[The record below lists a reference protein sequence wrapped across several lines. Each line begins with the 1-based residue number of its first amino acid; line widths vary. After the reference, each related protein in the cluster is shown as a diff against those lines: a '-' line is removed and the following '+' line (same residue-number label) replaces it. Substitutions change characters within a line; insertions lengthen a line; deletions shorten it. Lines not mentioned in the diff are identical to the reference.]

1 MSSGEKKRQRP
12 GSDSATVP
20 GNYRADGEVRD
31 PGLVAPLG
39 EGEFPDDT
47 LTHMMSNLS
56 EGLWAW
62 DVSQRR
68 IYVSHRWREILGYDA
83 DEIDGTPEAIVEL
96 IHPDDRPEAYRVGQ
110 PVLDGRADQDRYD
123 LEQRFR
129 HRQGHWVWLLTRSS
143 VVERDA
149 AGRAVRVVGT
159 ITDITERKQAQQRL
173 AHSEATYR
181 MLAETT
187 ADCIWHLRPDYT
199 YSYISDSIQPL
210 LGYAPEEFCQT
221 RMPDHLSAEDLE
233 RVEGILSQ
241 LLARR
246 DTSPVTIEAH
256 LKHKTGHW
264 VPVEIRGRLILGDQG
279 EVEGIQGTTRDIRD
293 RKRAQEE
300 LLRRQGDLLSAQ
312 RLARLGSW
320 SLEVDT
326 GRLNWSDEMYRI
338 FGWPRSR
345 PTPTPEEHREFIHAD
360 DWDCCLAA
368 LDRAL
373 STGEGYYV
381 EYRIVLPDG
390 TVRYLATRGETER
403 SAGRVVRVYG
413 ATQDITERKAT
424 EQERRHL
431 DARMQH
437 AQKLESLGVLAGGI
451 AHDFNNLLMSVM
463 GNADLALLELA
474 PSSAARESVE
484 EIKRTAAR
492 AADLCRQMLA
502 YSGRGKTIV
511 EAVDLSEVVEEMSH
525 MLDVSISK
533 RAVLNKNL
541 ARPLPAVCADVTQ
554 LRQVVMNLIT
564 NASEALGEADGAIC
578 VSTGASECARS
589 QLADAYVAD
598 EFADGLHVFIEVTDT
613 GCGMD
618 GETQARIFDPFYTTK
633 FTGRGL
639 GLAAVLGII
648 RGHKGAIRVES
659 TPGKGTSIRVLLP
672 ATRQPVADVL
682 PGPSVPD
689 RASLSGTVLL
699 ADDEETVRA
708 VSSRMLRR
716 MGLEVMTAS
725 DGQEAVEL
733 FARHR
738 KRIDGVLLD
747 LTMPQMDGVQ
757 AFEQLRRIDPEVR
770 VLLAS
775 GYSEQDV
782 AQRFP
787 IDALRGIVHKPFD
800 FETLRSQLQHLL
812 GE

>member
-1 MSSGEKKRQRP
+1 
-12 GSDSATVP
+12 
-20 GNYRADGEVRD
+20 
-31 PGLVAPLG
+31 
-39 EGEFPDDT
+39 
-47 LTHMMSNLS
+47 
-56 EGLWAW
+56 
-62 DVSQRR
+62 
-68 IYVSHRWREILGYDA
+68 
-83 DEIDGTPEAIVEL
+83 
-96 IHPDDRPEAYRVGQ
+96 
-110 PVLDGRADQDRYD
+110 
-123 LEQRFR
+123 
-129 HRQGHWVWLLTRSS
+129 
-143 VVERDA
+143 
-149 AGRAVRVVGT
+149 
-159 ITDITERKQAQQRL
+159 
-173 AHSEATYR
+173 
-181 MLAETT
+181 
-187 ADCIWHLRPDYT
+187 
-199 YSYISDSIQPL
+199 
-210 LGYAPEEFCQT
+210 
-221 RMPDHLSAEDLE
+221 
-233 RVEGILSQ
+233 
-241 LLARR
+241 
-246 DTSPVTIEAH
+246 
-256 LKHKTGHW
+256 
-264 VPVEIRGRLILGDQG
+264 
-279 EVEGIQGTTRDIRD
+279 
-293 RKRAQEE
+293 
-300 LLRRQGDLLSAQ
+300 
-312 RLARLGSW
+312 
-320 SLEVDT
+320 
-326 GRLNWSDEMYRI
+326 
-338 FGWPRSR
+338 
-345 PTPTPEEHREFIHAD
+345 
-360 DWDCCLAA
+360 
-368 LDRAL
+368 
-373 STGEGYYV
+373 
-381 EYRIVLPDG
+381 
-390 TVRYLATRGETER
+390 
-403 SAGRVVRVYG
+403 
-413 ATQDITERKAT
+413 
-424 EQERRHL
+424 
-431 DARMQH
+431 MQH